1 MSKADEGGS
10 GSKPPEN
17 PTDLGAEIDEVMV
30 PGARPDFENW
40 NQAGILG
47 DEENEEAMQYFAKS
61 LVQKKRNNAEDEKE
75 NDMNKLT

>member
-47 DEENEEAMQYFAKS
+47 DEENEEAMQ
-61 LVQKKRNNAEDEKE
+61 
-75 NDMNKLT
+75 